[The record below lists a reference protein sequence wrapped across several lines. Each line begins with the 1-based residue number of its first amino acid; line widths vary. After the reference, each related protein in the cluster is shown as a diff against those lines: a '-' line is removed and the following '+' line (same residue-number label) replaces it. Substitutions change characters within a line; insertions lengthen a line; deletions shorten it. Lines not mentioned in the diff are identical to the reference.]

1 MPDPAT
7 PSPALVRLTENDA
20 LIALREAQTTL
31 TGLYATIGQQLAAT
45 AAKVAGAEALLDNPL
60 VASAFPADHAWRLE
74 IAKFNAALAGFTTL
88 METVPAAPRIGE

>member
-7 PSPALVRLTENDA
+7 PSPALVRLTEDDT
-20 LIALREAQTTL
+20 LKALREAQTAL

-45 AAKVAGAEALLDNPL
+45 AAKVSGAEALLDNPL
-60 VASAFPADHAWRLE
+60 VVEAFPPGHAWRLE
-74 IAKFNAALAGFTTL
+74 VEKFNAALTGFAAL